1 MRALLAAVLG
11 LFTLTAGAVR
21 VAPAP
26 PSVYS
31 PRPDDPWNRIFGLLF
46 TRTIRVAPFPDGE
59 PFDHYEEGDRA
70 IEALEPSFMTKRG
83 TDALLSGTGRD
94 ALLAA
99 LRQALDERTPRPALD
114 RALMQADLWSAFDA
128 LAHVTA
134 RTRDPFRD
142 RAAALLT
149 PLAAMIRKVAL
160 TPGELAALPDNYAAG
175 RAPLGMPDVF
185 NPGSEWMEVVASAHR
200 LHDEAV
206 QFRRA
211 SRVFVRPIVRPAD
224 EPSFLASLAEGPSA
238 RVHHA
243 VLIMQT
249 LLVDSRGR
257 IVPTRLVSDVQ
268 TRQITTEGRR
278 GSSAYGDAIAHQF
291 ELSRRLLRAGT
302 NGGFVHFGSD
312 APAFLPT
319 AGNDYGFASP
329 QIDQGGAGLPRLTT
343 LKNRCGGM
351 CHGSDGASFMTFD
364 LTAPP
369 RVARLRV
376 PNDDRARA
384 VAAAKESR
392 DDFKRLI
399 AAAFSR

>member
-1 MRALLAAVLG
+1 MRRMRALLAAVLG

-160 TPGELAALPDNYAAG
+160 TPGEIAALPDNYAAG
-175 RAPLGMPDVF
+175 RAPWACLTCSI
-185 NPGSEWMEVVASAHR
+185 PGANGWRSSRRRTACTTKRCSSGA
-200 LHDEAV
+200 
-206 QFRRA
+206 RRA
-211 SRVFVRPIVRPAD
+211 CSCGRSFVRP
-224 EPSFLASLAEGPSA
+224 
-238 RVHHA
+238 
-243 VLIMQT
+243 M
-249 LLVDSRGR
+249 SRH
-257 IVPTRLVSDVQ
+257 
-268 TRQITTEGRR
+268 
-278 GSSAYGDAIAHQF
+278 SSP
-291 ELSRRLLRAGT
+291 
-302 NGGFVHFGSD
+302 V
-312 APAFLPT
+312 
-319 AGNDYGFASP
+319 
-329 QIDQGGAGLPRLTT
+329 LPRAH
-343 LKNRCGGM
+343 R
-351 CHGSDGASFMTFD
+351 
-364 LTAPP
+364 
-369 RVARLRV
+369 
-376 PNDDRARA
+376 RACTMR
-384 VAAAKESR
+384 
-392 DDFKRLI
+392 F
-399 AAAFSR
+399 